1 MICRDLMETKVTL
14 DHKENLE
21 IKEMLDQLVV
31 QEHKDLL
38 DHL

>member
-1 MICRDLMETKVTL
+1 MEIKVTL

-31 QEHKDLL
+31 QEQKDLP
-38 DHL
+38 DHP

>member
-1 MICRDLMETKVTL
+1 METKVTL